1 MEEYNEKEREFIIK
15 NGIIVLEN
23 SKQFFGN
30 NKIDYMDTMN
40 RYETKEK
47 DKIINNLKEEI
58 DRIEKEKRGMY
69 EDINKSVKEEK
80 SYFINQINSLQEE
93 KKSILNRWDENLKE
107 RTEMET
113 TKYKTQLEEAKSKVE
128 EVEKKN
134 KYYYNLYES
143 NEKGMNLEN
152 ELYPKLLEYNDKY
165 MNSIW
170 EITHVGQVLSQKGDF
185 HFKHKHTN
193 KIIIMDTK
201 NNITNNPVNNI
212 AIDKF
217 ENDILSKK
225 TNSIG
230 GILLAKEKICKRKN
244 FEIIK
249 IVDKYAFYVS
259 HFNIT
264 NVAYIFTLLD
274 QLLELNDN
282 KNDSDMIENKL
293 KSIYIENYKTEKLK
307 LDKLERDKKE
317 ITFKIN
323 NILHDFK
330 EIFDEDID
338 FILNNKGIK
347 ESLSQEKNNSTDTI
361 IDYES
366 LEENKKLM
374 NRISEDKKY
383 RTKYYLCFKNAD
395 GEDCIQY
402 FKNNYALNQKK
413 NKINSCSTEN
423 TTIVFN

>member
-1 MEEYNEKEREFIIK
+1 M
-15 NGIIVLEN
+15 
-23 SKQFFGN
+23 
-30 NKIDYMDTMN
+30 
-40 RYETKEK
+40 
-47 DKIINNLKEEI
+47 
-58 DRIEKEKRGMY
+58 
-69 EDINKSVKEEK
+69 
-80 SYFINQINSLQEE
+80 
-93 KKSILNRWDENLKE
+93 
-107 RTEMET
+107 
-113 TKYKTQLEEAKSKVE
+113 
-128 EVEKKN
+128 
-134 KYYYNLYES
+134 YES

-165 MNSIW
+165 MNSMW

-366 LEENKKLM
+366 LEENKKIM

>member
-1 MEEYNEKEREFIIK
+1 
-15 NGIIVLEN
+15 
-23 SKQFFGN
+23 
-30 NKIDYMDTMN
+30 
-40 RYETKEK
+40 
-47 DKIINNLKEEI
+47 
-58 DRIEKEKRGMY
+58 
-69 EDINKSVKEEK
+69 
-80 SYFINQINSLQEE
+80 
-93 KKSILNRWDENLKE
+93 
-107 RTEMET
+107 
-113 TKYKTQLEEAKSKVE
+113 
-128 EVEKKN
+128 
-134 KYYYNLYES
+134 
-143 NEKGMNLEN
+143 MNLEN

-165 MNSIW
+165 MNSMW